1 MTDGFTYPTGRGPQA
16 EDDPRLHQLPRDQR
30 YSLAQE
36 VIRLAGEHAR
46 NDIGTVMLWPSASV
60 VLLSS
65 IDWRRPTSLAPAV
78 ARTTLGP
85 TPQSPLHHFY
95 RHDRAGVLDAPRP
108 VARSSYVEEATRG
121 QGVRFA
127 AAATLRE

>member
-16 EDDPRLHQLPRDQR
+16 EDDLRLHQLPRDQR
-30 YSLAQE
+30 YCIAQE

-78 ARTTLGP
+78 ARTTFGP
-85 TPQSPLHHFY
+85 TPQTPLHHFY
-95 RHDRAGVLDAPRP
+95 RHDRAGVLDRVPLLDRRMLKKPLAGRGYGSQRP
-108 VARSSYVEEATRG
+108 
-121 QGVRFA
+121 
-127 AAATLRE
+127 LR